1 MNKKDLFDCSPIRAF
16 DKVTN
21 GGIKEGEV
29 GLITSKK
36 GLGKTSVLVQFAM
49 DSLLNDKNLVHVSF
63 DQESSNVISWYS
75 SVFAEIAKKKN
86 ISNAQELKD
95 EIMRERV
102 ILNFNPENFTL
113 QKLINTVLALKN
125 AGTKVTALVIDGVE
139 IKNISEEDISA
150 VEKFAKSEN
159 ISVWL
164 TSEEES
170 SKLKDC
176 ASAGVL
182 AHFSAVLHIEAG
194 AEGTTLHVL
203 KLRNETPDAVLK
215 MDSKTQLISEK

>member
-16 DKVTN
+16 DKITN
-21 GGIKEGEV
+21 GGLKAGEV

-113 QKLINTVLALKN
+113 QKLINTVSALKS
-125 AGTKVTALVIDGVE
+125 AGTKVTALVIDGVA
-139 IKNISEEDISA
+139 IKSVSVDDAKIVED
-150 VEKFAKSEN
+150 FAKSEN
-159 ISVWL
+159 MTIWL
-164 TSEEES
+164 TAEEES
-170 SKLKDC
+170 SNLSDC
-176 ASAGVL
+176 APSDVL
-182 AHFSAVLHIEAG
+182 AKFAAVLHIEAKP
-194 AEGTTLHVL
+194 EGTVLDVL
-203 KLRNETPDAVLK
+203 KLRNETPNSSLK
-215 MDSKTQLISEK
+215 LDSKTQLLSEK

>member
-16 DKVTN
+16 DKITN
-21 GGIKEGEV
+21 GGLKAGEV

-49 DSLLNDKNLVHVSF
+49 DSLLDDKNLVHVSF

-113 QKLINTVLALKN
+113 QKLINTVSALKS
-125 AGTKVTALVIDGVE
+125 AGTKVTALVIDGVA
-139 IKNISEEDISA
+139 IKSVTADEAKIVED
-150 VEKFAKSEN
+150 FAKSEN
-159 ISVWL
+159 MTIWL
-164 TSEEES
+164 TAEEES
-170 SKLKDC
+170 SNLSDC
-176 ASAGVL
+176 ASSDVL
-182 AHFSAVLHIEAG
+182 AKFAAVLHIEAK
-194 AEGTTLHVL
+194 AEGTVLDVL
-203 KLRNETPDAVLK
+203 KLRNETPNSSLK
-215 MDSKTQLISEK
+215 LDSKTQLLSEK

>member
-16 DKVTN
+16 DKITN
-21 GGIKEGEV
+21 GGIKAGEV

-113 QKLINTVLALKN
+113 QKLINTVSALKN
-125 AGTKVTALVIDGVE
+125 AGTKVTALVIDGVA
-139 IKNISEEDISA
+139 IKDISEADAKA
-150 VEKFAKSEN
+150 VEDFAKSEN
-159 ISVWL
+159 ISIWL
-164 TSEEES
+164 TAEEES
-170 SKLKDC
+170 SDLKDC
-176 ASAGVL
+176 ASPEVL
-182 AHFSAVLHIEAG
+182 AKIAAVLHIEAG
-194 AEGTTLHVL
+194 AEGTTLNVL
-203 KLRNETPDAVLK
+203 KLRNETPDASLK
-215 MDSKTQLISEK
+215 LDPKTQLISEK

>member
-16 DKVTN
+16 DKITN
-21 GGIKEGEV
+21 GGLKAGEV

-86 ISNAQELKD
+86 ISNAQELKE

-102 ILNFNPENFTL
+102 ILNFNPESFTL
-113 QKLINTVLALKN
+113 AKVVNTVSALKS
-125 AGTKVTALVIDGVE
+125 AGTKISALVVDGINIKAVTAADL
-139 IKNISEEDISA
+139 KA
-150 VEKFAKSEN
+150 VEDFAKSESMT
-159 ISVWL
+159 IWL
-164 TSEEES
+164 TATEES
-170 SKLKDC
+170 NKVADC
-176 ASAGVL
+176 ASADVL
-182 AHFSAVLHIEAG
+182 ALIAAVLHIEPKAD
-194 AEGTTLHVL
+194 GTTLDVL
-203 KLRNETPDAVLK
+203 KLRDAENCGSLK
-215 MDSKTQLISEK
+215 LDSKTQLISEK

>member
-1 MNKKDLFDCSPIRAF
+1 MNKKDLFESSPIRAF
-16 DKVTN
+16 DKITN
-21 GGIKEGEV
+21 GGLKAGEV

-86 ISNAQELKD
+86 IANASELKED
-95 EIMRERV
+95 IMRERV

-113 QKLINTVLALKN
+113 AKLVTTVKALKD

-139 IKNISEEDISA
+139 IKNVSA
-150 VEKFAKSEN
+150 ADAKAVQDFAKAEN
-159 ISVWL
+159 ITIWL
-164 TSEEES
+164 TSTEES
-170 SKLKDC
+170 SNLKDC
-176 ASAGVL
+176 ASSDVL
-182 AHFSAVLHIEAG
+182 ATLACVLHIETASN
-194 AEGTTLHVL
+194 GTVLNVL
-203 KLRNETPDAVLK
+203 KLRDENTSASLK
-215 MDSKTQLISEK
+215 LDSKTQLISEK

>member
-16 DKVTN
+16 DKLTN
-21 GGIKEGEV
+21 GGLKAGEV

-95 EIMRERV
+95 EIMKERV

-113 QKLINTVLALKN
+113 AKLINTVKALKD
-125 AGTKVTALVIDGVE
+125 AGLKTKMVLQIHDELIFKVPKEEKERAYEIVKSIMTSAMDLSVPLEVDGGFGL
-139 IKNISEEDISA
+139 S
-150 VEKFAKSEN
+150 
-159 ISVWL
+159 WY
-164 TSEEES
+164 
-170 SKLKDC
+170 DC
-176 ASAGVL
+176 
-182 AHFSAVLHIEAG
+182 
-194 AEGTTLHVL
+194 
-203 KLRNETPDAVLK
+203 K
-215 MDSKTQLISEK
+215 

>member
-16 DKVTN
+16 DKLTN
-21 GGIKEGEV
+21 GGLKAGEV

-95 EIMRERV
+95 EIMKERV

-113 QKLINTVLALKN
+113 AKLINTVKALKD

-139 IKNISEEDISA
+139 IKNVTADDA
-150 VEKFAKSEN
+150 KVVENFAKSEN
-159 ISVWL
+159 ITIWL
-164 TSEEES
+164 TSTEES
-170 SKLKDC
+170 ANLSDC
-176 ASAGVL
+176 ASKEVL
-182 AHFSAVLHIEAG
+182 ATIAAVLHIEAKP
-194 AEGTTLHVL
+194 EGTVLSILKMRDDTPSASL
-203 KLRNETPDAVLK
+203 KLDA
-215 MDSKTQLISEK
+215 KTQLISEK